1 MITKTSSSG
10 YFHNGLP
17 YNRAGH
23 GSKPLVIF
31 QGLMFENKHQS
42 GMTFGY
48 NFLEKDYTLYVVLRK
63 PGI

>member
-10 YFHNGLP
+10 YLNNSLP
-17 YNRAGH
+17 YNRVGH
-23 GSKPLVIF
+23 GSKLLLIF
-31 QGLMFENKHQS
+31 QGLMFENKPQS

-48 NFLEKDYTLYVVLRK
+48 NFLEKDYTLYAVLRK

>member
-31 QGLMFENKHQS
+31 QGLMFVKGKNNRLTIIPNRGFEVR
-42 GMTFGY
+42 
-48 NFLEKDYTLYVVLRK
+48 L
-63 PGI
+63 